1 MNISNIYKSIDKCIL
16 RELELCSLETS
27 PSHGY
32 CTERRRKHH
41 LALMYMISRINL
53 YIDDERPEIILR
65 NRNKIKFKTPITK
78 LTKVLKSPF
87 YRGARLWDMLTEDL
101 QRATT
106 KVKFKQII

>member
-1 MNISNIYKSIDKCIL
+1 
-16 RELELCSLETS
+16 
-27 PSHGY
+27 
-32 CTERRRKHH
+32 
-41 LALMYMISRINL
+41 MYRISRINL

-87 YRGARLWDMLTEDL
+87 YRGARLWDMLTEDV
-101 QRATT
+101 QRAKT